1 MIWHPSLKRCL
12 ECVCNQDSFLMEKLE
27 LFVPGRLCLF
37 GEHTD
42 WAGKYRTMN
51 ANIVPGVSI
60 VTGIEQ
66 GIYAEV
72 EKSTI
77 FEMHS
82 DAPEIVDIWQDFSC
96 RMNETEL
103 KGVAKSGS
111 FFSYCAGVAS
121 YMLEWYQVGGVKITL
136 KRMTLPMKSGL
147 SSSAAICVLVARAFN
162 MLYHLNLN
170 TLGEMNIAYLG
181 ELRTSSRCGR
191 LDQACAFG
199 VKPNLMTFD
208 GDEIE
213 VRTLNVKKHL
223 YWVFAD
229 LCAEKDTI
237 KILRDLNKGFP
248 FASNEMEEREQKA
261 LGEENQRII
270 KLAIDYMANGDA
282 EALGKLMI
290 GAQTLFD
297 QAVAPMCPE
306 ELTSPKLHEVLAD
319 PIIKQW
325 TYGGKGVGSQGDGSV
340 QFLAKDADCQQKL
353 IEYINSQGMR
363 AYPLT
368 IKPVHAVRKAVIPV
382 AGFGTRLY
390 PATRAMKKDFF
401 PIPDKDGIVKPV
413 ILILLE
419 ELVASGIEEICLV
432 LGSED
437 ERKQYRDFFET
448 PLPEEHMRKLP
459 PDMQEYENRILAI
472 GKKLSYVYQKEKRGF
487 GHAVYQAADFAG
499 SEPVL
504 LMLGDTLYRTD
515 TGKPCALQLIEKYEQ
530 YNKLMVAVH
539 SIPLAE
545 VSRYGILSGT
555 WEDKNETV
563 LNISKM
569 TEKPKA
575 SYAEEF
581 LSVKC
586 KDGSRKY
593 MSVFGQYILTPEVF
607 AQLHSDIANSDDVS
621 KEIELTSALDKVR
634 EREGMV
640 GVQLQ
645 GRMYDMGN
653 FNALSNCVKEYS
665 K

>member
-1 MIWHPSLKRCL
+1 MKI
-12 ECVCNQDSFLMEKLE
+12 D

-51 ANIVPGVSI
+51 ADIVPGASI

-72 EKSTI
+72 EKSAI
-77 FEMHS
+77 FEMYS
-82 DAPEIVDIWQDFSC
+82 EAPEISAVWQDFAC
-96 RMNETEL
+96 RMNDQEL
-103 KGVAKSGS
+103 KNVAKSGS

-121 YMLEWYQVGGVKITL
+121 YMLEWYHVGGVKITL
-136 KRMTLPMKSGL
+136 KKMTLPMKSGL

-162 MLYHLNLN
+162 QIYKLNLN
-170 TLGEMNIAYLG
+170 TMGEMNIAYVG
-181 ELRTSSRCGR
+181 ELRTASRCGR

-208 GDEIE
+208 GDEVE
-213 VRTLNVKKHL
+213 VKTLNVKKHL

-261 LGEENQRII
+261 LGEDNQHIVNR
-270 KLAIDYMANGDA
+270 AIEYMANGDV

-290 GAQTLFD
+290 EAQTLFD
-297 QAVAPMCPE
+297 TAVAPMCPD
-306 ELTSPKLHEVLAD
+306 ELTSPKLHDFLKD
-319 PIIKQW
+319 PVIQNW
-325 TYGGKGVGSQGDGSV
+325 VYGGKGVGSQGDGSI
-340 QFLAKDADCQQKL
+340 QFLAKDKECQQKVIDYL
-353 IEYINSQGMR
+353 NGQGMK

-368 IKPVHAVRKAVIPV
+368 IKPVHTVRKAIIPV

-390 PATRAMKKDFF
+390 PASRALKKDFF
-401 PIPDKDGIVKPV
+401 PIPDKDGMVKPV

-419 ELVASGIEEICLV
+419 ELVKSGIEEICLV
-432 LGSED
+432 LGSEE
-437 ERKQYRDFFET
+437 ERIKYRDFFET
-448 PLPEEHMRKLP
+448 PLSEEHLRKLSP
-459 PDMQEYENRILAI
+459 EMQEYENRILAI
-472 GKKLSYVYQKEKRGF
+472 GKKLRYVYQKEKRGF
-487 GHAVYQAADFAG
+487 GHAVYQAADFANN
-499 SEPVL
+499 EPVL
-504 LMLGDTLYRTD
+504 LLLGDTLYRTD
-515 TGKPCALQLIEKYEQ
+515 SNKPCALQLIEKYEQ
-530 YNKLMVAVH
+530 YNKLMV
-539 SIPLAE
+539 SIHPVPLSD
-545 VSRYGILSGT
+545 VSHYGILSGT
-555 WEDKNETV
+555 WEDKNETI
-563 LNISKM
+563 LNISQM

-581 LSVKC
+581 LGVKSQ
-586 KDGSRKY
+586 DGERRY

-607 AQLHSDIANSDDVS
+607 EQLRVDVS
-621 KEIELTSALDKVR
+621 TSTDTNKEIELTAALDKVR
-634 EREGMV
+634 EQTGMV

-653 FNALSNCVKEYS
+653 YKAFINCVSNYS
-665 K
+665 L